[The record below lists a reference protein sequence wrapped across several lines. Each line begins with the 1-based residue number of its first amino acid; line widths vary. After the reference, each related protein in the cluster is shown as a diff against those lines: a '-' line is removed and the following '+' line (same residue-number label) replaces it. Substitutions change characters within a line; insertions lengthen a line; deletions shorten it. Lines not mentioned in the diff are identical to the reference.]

1 MRCLMGSRYKSSPSL
16 APMILLVLLGSFIAA
31 FMTVQALNLKPFST
45 AQANIIPASIQDIL
59 EHPEDWIGSKVAVKG
74 ILVMQS
80 KEQHIG
86 VATYL
91 QDDSGN
97 MIEIYGPPPVGLPYG
112 SLVDVIG
119 TVELWGDKILLH
131 VDSIYESGKL
141 VYQRSPGHE
150 AKVTV
155 TVTVTVHHT
164 ETVKEVE
171 VSGGSQTPDQGETQ
185 TNIFEMITSPTFLAI
200 WIIYLAIGA
209 GIIAALAK

>member
-1 MRCLMGSRYKSSPSL
+1 MGSRYKSSPSL
-16 APMILLVLLGSFIAA
+16 APMILVVLLGSFVAA

-45 AQANIIPASIQDIL
+45 TQANIIPTTIQDIL
-59 EHPEDWIGSKVAVKG
+59 ESPEDWIGSKVAVKG
-74 ILVMQS
+74 ILVM
-80 KEQHIG
+80 KHHEHHIG

-97 MIEIYGPPPVGLPYG
+97 MIEIYGPPPIGLPYG

-131 VDSIYESGKL
+131 VESIHKSGEL

-150 AKVTV
+150 AKATV

-185 TNIFEMITSPTFLAI
+185 ANIFEMIMSPTFLAI
-200 WIIYLAIGA
+200 WLIYLVLGA
-209 GIIAALAK
+209 GIAAALAR

>member
-1 MRCLMGSRYKSSPSL
+1 MGSRYKSSTPL
-16 APMILLVLLGSFIAA
+16 APMILLVLLGSFVAA
-31 FMTVQALNLKPFST
+31 FMTVRALNLKPFST
-45 AQANIIPASIQDIL
+45 TSPANIIPASIQEIL
-59 EHPEDWIGSKVAVKG
+59 EHPEDWLGSKVAVSG
-74 ILVMQS
+74 TLVMKQP
-80 KEQHIG
+80 EQHIG

-97 MIEIYGPPPVGLPYG
+97 MIEIYGPPPMGLPYG

-131 VDSIYESGKL
+131 VESIHKSGEL
-141 VYQRSPGHE
+141 VYQRYPGHE
-150 AKVTV
+150 AKTTVTV

-185 TNIFEMITSPTFLAI
+185 TNLSEMIMSPTFLAI
-200 WIIYLAIGA
+200 WLIYLVIGV
-209 GIIAALAK
+209 GIAAALAKA

>member
-1 MRCLMGSRYKSSPSL
+1 MGSRYKSSTPL

-45 AQANIIPASIQDIL
+45 ISPTNIIPTTIQDIL
-59 EHPEDWIGSKVAVKG
+59 ESPEDWIGSKVAVKG
-74 ILVMQS
+74 TLV
-80 KEQHIG
+80 KKPGHGIG
-86 VATYL
+86 IATYL

-97 MIEIYGPPPVGLPYG
+97 MIEIYGPPPMGLPYG

-131 VDSIYESGKL
+131 VESIYESGKL
-141 VYQRSPGHE
+141 VYQRYPGHE
-150 AKVTV
+150 AKTTV

-200 WIIYLAIGA
+200 WIIYLVIGV
-209 GIIAALAK
+209 GIVAALAK

>member
-1 MRCLMGSRYKSSPSL
+1 
-16 APMILLVLLGSFIAA
+16 MILLVLLGSFVAA

-45 AQANIIPASIQDIL
+45 TSPANIIPASIQEIL
-59 EHPEDWIGSKVAVKG
+59 EHPEDWLGSKVAVKG
-74 ILVMQS
+74 TLVMKQPEQS
-80 KEQHIG
+80 IG

-97 MIEIYGPPPVGLPYG
+97 MIEIYGPPPMGLPYG

-119 TVELWGDKILLH
+119 TVELWGDEIQLH
-131 VDSIYESGKL
+131 VESIHKSGEL
-141 VYQRSPGHE
+141 VYQRYPGHE
-150 AKVTV
+150 AKTTV

-185 TNIFEMITSPTFLAI
+185 INISEMIMSPTFLAI
-200 WIIYLAIGA
+200 WLIYLVIGV
-209 GIIAALAK
+209 GIAAALAKA

>member
-1 MRCLMGSRYKSSPSL
+1 
-16 APMILLVLLGSFIAA
+16 MILLVLLGSFIAA

-45 AQANIIPASIQDIL
+45 TPVNIIPTTIQDIL
-59 EHPEDWIGSKVAVKG
+59 ESPEDWIGSKVAVSG
-74 ILVMQS
+74 TLVMQS

-91 QDDSGN
+91 QDESGN
-97 MIEIYGPPPVGLPYG
+97 MIEIYGPPPIGLPYG

-119 TVELWGDKILLH
+119 IVELWGDKILLH
-131 VDSIYESGKL
+131 VESIHRSGEL

-150 AKVTV
+150 AKTTV

-171 VSGGSQTPDQGETQ
+171 VSGGSGIPNQGETQ
-185 TNIFEMITSPTFLAI
+185 TNIFDMIMSPTFLAI
-200 WIIYLAIGA
+200 WLIYLVIGA
-209 GIIAALAK
+209 GIVAALAK